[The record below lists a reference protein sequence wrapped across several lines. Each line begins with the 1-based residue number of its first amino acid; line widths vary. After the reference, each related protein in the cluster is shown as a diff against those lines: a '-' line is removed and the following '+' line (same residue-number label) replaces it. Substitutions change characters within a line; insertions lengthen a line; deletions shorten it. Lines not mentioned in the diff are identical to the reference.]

1 MSRQAKIAIV
11 VAVVACLLAVLLHG
25 LRPRPIEGVTG
36 RSAANSLAHG
46 REESAQLV
54 PASIDPANI
63 FPVEVG
69 LYVENYHDVSV
80 KDRRFMA
87 EGYFW
92 YKWEDRL
99 DSVIKRLSLDPTRL
113 IEISN
118 MVDEWDSAMT
128 PMYDKPVRLKDG
140 RQYMQI
146 RFSANFYIPHLDL
159 TRSPF
164 ESLVLPLNLEVYP
177 NELAIQASYVQ
188 LIPEKLNQTESFYGR
203 DAEIDGY
210 HLDGITPQPFG
221 HNYDTSWGLEE
232 GELTFSSVRYAAL
245 FSSDPGPGILLWVL
259 PVLIVTMIV
268 IIAPSIESSLGDIR
282 IAIPSTGLLT
292 LIFLQQGYRD
302 TLPALDYLTFLDWLY
317 ACAYVI
323 SLVIFVVFLWST
335 NVCHRAGA
343 SQAEYVAKRV
353 ERVDLIA
360 QVSSISALMIV
371 GLLAWF

>member
-1 MSRQAKIAIV
+1 MSRQTRVAIV
-11 VAVVACLLAVLLHG
+11 VAVIACLLAVLLHSF
-25 LRPRPIEGVTG
+25 RPHPTKGVG
-36 RSAANSLAHG
+36 GHSASNPLEHG

-54 PASIDPANI
+54 PTSVDPANVL
-63 FPVEVG
+63 PVHVG
-69 LYVENYHDVSV
+69 IYVENYHDVSV

-92 YKWEDRL
+92 YKWDDRL
-99 DSVIKRLSLDPTRL
+99 DEAIKRLSLDPKRL

-128 PMYDKPVRLKDG
+128 PMYDNPVLLKDG
-140 RQYMQI
+140 RHYMQI

-177 NELAIQASYVQ
+177 NELATQTSYVK
-188 LIPEKLNQTESFYGR
+188 LIPEKLPSTESYYGR

-210 HLDGITPQPFG
+210 HLARITPQAFG
-221 HNYDTSWGLEE
+221 HNYDTSWGLED

-245 FSSDPGPGILLWVL
+245 FTSDPGPGILLWVL

-323 SLVIFVVFLWST
+323 SLVIFVLFLWST
-335 NVCHRAGA
+335 NVCHRAEA
-343 SQAEYVAKRV
+343 SRSEQVVKRV
-353 ERVDLIA
+353 ARVDLIA
-360 QVSSISALMIV
+360 QISSISALIIV

>member
-1 MSRQAKIAIV
+1 MSRQAKIAVV
-11 VAVVACLLAVLLHG
+11 VAVVACLLAVLLHS
-25 LRPRPIEGVTG
+25 LRPHLTNGSTG
-36 RSAANSLAHG
+36 HSTANPMQHG

-54 PASIDPANI
+54 PPSVDPSNV
-63 FPVEVG
+63 FPVHVG
-69 LYVENYHDVSV
+69 IFVENFHDVSV

-92 YKWEDRL
+92 YKWDDRL
-99 DSVIKRLSLDPTRL
+99 DEVVKRLSLDPTRL

-118 MVDEWDSAMT
+118 MVDEWDSAIT
-128 PMYDKPVRLKDG
+128 PMYEKPVRLKDG
-140 RQYMQI
+140 RHYMQI

-177 NELAIQASYVQ
+177 NELATQSSYMQ
-188 LIPEKLNQTESFYGR
+188 LIPEKLPVTESLYGR

-210 HLDGITPQPFG
+210 RLDGIMPQPFG
-221 HNYDTSWGLEE
+221 HNYDTSWGLED
-232 GELTFSSVRYAAL
+232 GSLTFSAVRYAAL

-335 NVCHRAGA
+335 NVCHRAGHA
-343 SQAEYVAKRV
+343 QSEEVIKRV
-353 ERVDLIA
+353 ARVDLIA
-360 QVSSISALMIV
+360 QISSISALIV
-371 GLLAWF
+371 VGMLAWF